1 MLPIAIVAVLAIFFT
16 TNRGR
21 RLARLIG
28 LPVGRASR
36 VPAEDR
42 SFLLEACGRD
52 ESEVERRLEAERVRY
67 PGFDRPKLYRRAIR
81 TEIRRRQEEDG
92 AQSRS

>member
-1 MLPIAIVAVLAIFFT
+1 MLPIAIVAVLAVFFT
-16 TNRGR
+16 TIRGR

-42 SFLLEACGRD
+42 NFLLEACERD

-67 PGFDRPKLYRRAIR
+67 PGFDRPQLYRRAIR

-92 AQSRS
+92 G